1 MGVKSKERNKIKLD
15 QPKCLKTSNE
25 PNVLKLRIKMKKE
38 KKKQQHTVIL
48 QLTWQSEEVSTAHVH
63 SVFCA
68 TPFNDFTDLEAFLQS
83 EYLFIFN
90 EKQLAN
96 RFE

>member
-38 KKKQQHTVIL
+38 KKNSRTLIL
-48 QLTWQSEEVSTAHVH
+48 QLTW
-63 SVFCA
+63 
-68 TPFNDFTDLEAFLQS
+68 
-83 EYLFIFN
+83 
-90 EKQLAN
+90 
-96 RFE
+96 